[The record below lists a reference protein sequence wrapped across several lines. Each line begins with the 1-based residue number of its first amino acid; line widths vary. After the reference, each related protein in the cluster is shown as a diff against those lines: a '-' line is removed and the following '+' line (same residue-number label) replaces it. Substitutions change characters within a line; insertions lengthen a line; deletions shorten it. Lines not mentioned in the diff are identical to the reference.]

1 MPPAKVP
8 AYDVGTPEL
17 GTLVCGWVWGA
28 IAEKDGMNIRA
39 EFGELLV
46 RRHEGFN
53 THSVASSLHFIV
65 APRFVPQTPNPD
77 CTLVNMASNR
87 IEEPEEFEQVIGVH
101 FRLAV

>member
-65 APRFVPQTPNPD
+65 APR
-77 CTLVNMASNR
+77 LASNR